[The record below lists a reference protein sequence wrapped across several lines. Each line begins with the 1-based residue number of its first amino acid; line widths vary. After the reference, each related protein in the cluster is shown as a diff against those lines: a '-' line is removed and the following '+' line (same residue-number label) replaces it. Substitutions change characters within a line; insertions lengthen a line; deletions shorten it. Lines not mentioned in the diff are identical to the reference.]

1 MARRLPSL
9 PIDTELQ
16 KQAAPLPSTSSHH
29 EVGVKPLL
37 GWREWVQLPEL
48 DLCFLESK
56 IDTGARSSS
65 LDADPIKVFRRQKQ
79 RWIRF
84 LVFAGA
90 DLSMSGQKVEARLVG
105 FRDVR
110 SSTGHLTHRPVIQ
123 TLVQIGYDRWPI
135 ELTLTSRRQMGF
147 RLLLGRSAIENRFLV
162 DASRSFLAG
171 VRSDFHR
178 FS

>member
-1 MARRLPSL
+1 MARRLNSFQNA
-9 PIDTELQ
+9 DELQ
-16 KQAAPLPSTSSHH
+16 QQSASVALASTQG
-29 EVGVKPLL
+29 EVGLKPLL

-48 DLCFLESK
+48 DISFLESK

-65 LDADPIKVFRRQKQ
+65 LDADPIEEFRRQKQ

-84 LVFAGA
+84 SVFAEA
-90 DLSMSGQKVEARLVG
+90 DLSMAGQIVEARLVG

-123 TLVQIGYDRWPI
+123 TLVRIGSKQWPI
-135 ELTLTSRRQMGF
+135 ELTLTNRRPMGF
-147 RLLLGRSAIENRFLV
+147 RMLLGRSAIEQRFHV

-171 VRSDFHR
+171 TRTDCHR
-178 FS
+178 FG

>member
-1 MARRLPSL
+1 MARRLHSFQNNS
-9 PIDTELQ
+9 DLQ
-16 KQAAPLPSTSSHH
+16 KQTDSLSASPPHH
-29 EVGVKPLL
+29 EIGVKPLL

-65 LDADPIKVFRRQKQ
+65 LDAEPIEEFRRQKQ

-84 LVFAGA
+84 LVFAGT

-123 TLVQIGYDRWPI
+123 TLVQLGSNQWPI
-135 ELTLTSRRQMGF
+135 ELTLSNRRQMGF
-147 RLLLGRSAIENRFLV
+147 RLLLGRSAIESRFHI